1 MPPKCHKAVQVA
13 ARSPLPRR
21 ETPIKNPNPGAPDL
35 PRSHRSSAEVAA
47 ANARK
52 DQKHQQIDAL
62 KKKKLAE
69 LEIEEKDADD
79 EEEMSTINHVGDL
92 ERMLTENFGQIE
104 AYTDGEMGDIYD
116 NFRISEERD
125 TVI

>member
-79 EEEMSTINHVGDL
+79 EEEMSTIN
-92 ERMLTENFGQIE
+92 QIE
-104 AYTDGEMGDIYD
+104 AYMDGEMGDIYD